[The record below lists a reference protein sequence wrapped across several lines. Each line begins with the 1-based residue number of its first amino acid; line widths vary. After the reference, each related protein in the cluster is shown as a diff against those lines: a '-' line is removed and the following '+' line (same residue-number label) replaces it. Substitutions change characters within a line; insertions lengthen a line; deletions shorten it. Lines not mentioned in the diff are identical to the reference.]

1 MARGRAV
8 TRNKDVTAVGRGKTQ
23 DEADRNAMKK
33 LFDREATTEAS
44 IVYRYFSYDEDSGS
58 HPAAKTKSSR
68 RSKQTAAAQ
77 ATNPK
82 T

>member
-1 MARGRAV
+1 
-8 TRNKDVTAVGRGKTQ
+8 VTAVGRGKTQ
-23 DEADRNAMKK
+23 DKADRNAMKK
-33 LFDREATTEAS
+33 LLDHEATTDAS
-44 IVYRYFSYDEDSGS
+44 IVYRYFSYGEDSGS